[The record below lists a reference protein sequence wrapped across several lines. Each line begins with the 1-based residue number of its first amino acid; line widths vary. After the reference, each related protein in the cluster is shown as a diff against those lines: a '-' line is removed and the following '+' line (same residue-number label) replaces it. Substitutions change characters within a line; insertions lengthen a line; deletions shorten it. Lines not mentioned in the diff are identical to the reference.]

1 MAQGC
6 YRCAGGHGTEACDAG
21 IPGRFPPDSVEVTAL
36 GRRPFGP
43 MNTRP
48 FGPDSAKH
56 WKCLLTIGAMT
67 DGSATV
73 PDRLHSW
80 GAGDETPAGNLRS

>member
-1 MAQGC
+1 MPASRVAFRQIRLRLLRWGV
-6 YRCAGGHGTEACDAG
+6 A
-21 IPGRFPPDSVEVTAL
+21 
-36 GRRPFGP
+36 PFGP